1 MSIEILGSNDQKI
14 KLITENSIESIIEN
28 QEIVFNLYKNK
39 YFNKCQSNDS
49 IIIKK
54 INTSDYP
61 HLLKQLIKTFYKYDN
76 QKDLNYNLKQFI
88 YHLNFLNKN
97 NNITLFINN
106 FLIQHHI
113 LDKLELAIK
122 KNLIKSINKIKK
134 KEINDIKLN
143 KNFLLDILYTIDII
157 DNLNNSNN
165 SNKNCNEIK
174 SLLNEIKNNLED
186 LNKLINSMKILNIK
200 SGKIIKYIP
209 LNKNIS
215 CDFITNLIENLD
227 LFLKNTKL
235 IKTNILKIDSI
246 INIITELLY
255 KLYLLI

>member
-1 MSIEILGSNDQKI
+1 MSIEIVGSNDKKI
-14 KLITENSIESIIEN
+14 KLITKNNIESIIDN
-28 QEIVFNLYKNK
+28 QEIVFNLYKTK
-39 YFNKCQSNDS
+39 YFNNCQSNNS

-54 INTSDYP
+54 INKSDYS
-61 HLLKQLIKTFYKYDN
+61 HLIKQLIKTFYKYDN
-76 QKDLNYNLKQFI
+76 NKDLNYNLKQFV

-97 NNITLFINN
+97 NNITIFINN

-122 KNLIKSINKIKK
+122 KNLIKSFKK
-134 KEINDIKLN
+134 LKNKEIEDIQLN
-143 KNFLLDILYTIDII
+143 KNFLLDILHTINII
-157 DNLNNSNN
+157 SKVNKNNNS
-165 SNKNCNEIK
+165 SEINE
-174 SLLNEIKNNLED
+174 LLEKIKNNLDE
-186 LNKLINSMKILNIK
+186 LNKLIDNMKIIKIK
-200 SGKIIKYIP
+200 SGNIIKYIP
-209 LNKNIS
+209 LNKNEIS
-215 CDFITNLIENLD
+215 CKFISNIIENLD